1 MNYRAD
7 TVEEYI
13 EQLPEERKVPVKNLR
28 KTILANLP
36 KGFEEGINYNMIGY
50 YVPHSK
56 YPDGYHCNP
65 KDPLPFMNVASQKNF
80 IALYNM
86 GIYADEKILNWFTEE
101 YPKHCK
107 YKLDIGKSC
116 IRFKKMDDIPYTLI
130 GELVSKITPEQW
142 ISTYESVVKNSR
154 KKQ

>member
-1 MNYRAD
+1 MQYKAN

-13 EQLPEERKVPVKNLR
+13 EQIPEERKAPIRKLR
-28 KTILANLP
+28 EIILANLP

-65 KDPLPFMNVASQKNF
+65 KDPLPFMNLASQKNF

-86 GIYADEKILNWFTEE
+86 GIYADEKILNWFTKE

-107 YKLDIGKSC
+107 YKLDMGKSC
-116 IRFKKMDDIPYTLI
+116 IRFKKTDAIPYELI
-130 GELVSKITPEQW
+130 GQLVSKMTCDEW
-142 ISTYESVVKNSR
+142 IKLYENNI
-154 KKQ
+154 KKA